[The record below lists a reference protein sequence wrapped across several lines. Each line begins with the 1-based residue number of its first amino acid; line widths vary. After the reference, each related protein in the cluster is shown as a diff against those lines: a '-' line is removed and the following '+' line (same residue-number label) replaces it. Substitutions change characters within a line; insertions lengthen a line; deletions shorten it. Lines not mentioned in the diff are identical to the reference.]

1 VQLGLGGRVTR
12 SIYGCLLFVLVAG
25 CSDIP
30 AGTLET
36 SEPDIGPSEPLD
48 TLDVSD
54 GEVASVSR
62 RGADSWVETEDGLV
76 DAASAQEVSAPEP
89 DVTLPDEPAEPDPT
103 DPMFDPDRLLDVVV
117 TLAPEDW
124 DVLRHQTRTLLSL
137 FGEGCMEGPWESPFT
152 YFSGTVSVDGQ
163 VVDNVGVR
171 KKGFLG
177 SMSAER
183 PSLKI
188 KFDKYVDDQRLEG
201 LKRMT
206 LNNSRQDPSL
216 QRQCVAFERYRAA
229 GLVAPRCNWAKITV
243 NGESLG
249 VYVHVDSLKRPF
261 IRRNFPDDSGTL
273 WEGTLSDFRPEWMP
287 SFQQKTNEDT
297 DDASRL
303 WAVLEALEASDE
315 ALYDALNA
323 HIDMEQFFTFWAMEV
338 LTGHWD
344 GYAGNTNNFYLYQRP
359 DDDDRFTFIPWGTD
373 GTFQGLGG
381 PKEGQ
386 APPPVSVMTTGAL
399 ALRLYQNPAT
409 RVYYL
414 GRLSALMDSVWDP
427 QALSAQIQARAEW
440 LMPHLSGAAQPA
452 MVESMNGLMGYIAGI
467 GPAIQAELDQGGVD
481 WGPPLRNVLCMSKQ
495 GETSASYTTS
505 WGSLNTM
512 DPMVAGTS
520 TFTGILKGETLS
532 FEQFGATAGYGDGEG
547 ANQAIAA
554 VFGRRNGVE
563 LFILVLQTDKEN
575 FVPQSTVPIDWE
587 MGQASLLYMNQ
598 AQHQSPHHVGFIAN
612 AYWEIDAASQAPGGE
627 VSGSING
634 ELYVWND

>member
-1 VQLGLGGRVTR
+1 VTDE
-12 SIYGCLLFVLVAG
+12 G
-25 CSDIP
+25 
-30 AGTLET
+30 
-36 SEPDIGPSEPLD
+36 
-48 TLDVSD
+48 
-54 GEVASVSR
+54 AST
-62 RGADSWVETEDGLV
+62 DSWGLV
-76 DAASAQEVSAPEP
+76 DSSEGPSDSWQEAVDVAPIDDDQGAVVVPADDASIPN
-89 DVTLPDEPAEPDPT
+89 EPAEPDPT
-103 DPMFDPDRLLDVVV
+103 DAMFDPERLLDVVV
-117 TLAPEDW
+117 TLDPEDW
-124 DVLRHQTRTLLSL
+124 EVLRHQTRTVFGL
-137 FGEGCMEGPWESPFT
+137 FGEGCMEGPWEAPFT
-152 YFSGTVSVDGQ
+152 YFPGTVSVDGQ
-163 VVDNVGVR
+163 VVENVGVR

-177 SMSAER
+177 SMSVER
-183 PSLKI
+183 PSLKL
-188 KFDKYVDDQRLEG
+188 KFGEYVDDQELEG

-249 VYVHVDSLKRPF
+249 VYVHVDSLKKPF

-287 SFQQKTNEDT
+287 SFEQKTNEDI
-297 DDASRL
+297 DDASGL

-315 ALYDALNA
+315 DLYDALNA

-344 GYAGNTNNFYLYQRP
+344 GYAGNTNNFYLYERP
-359 DDDDRFTFIPWGTD
+359 DDDDRLTFIPWGTD
-373 GTFQGLGG
+373 GTFQGLGS

-386 APPPVSVMTTGAL
+386 ASPPASVMTTGAL

-409 RVYYL
+409 RMYYL
-414 GRLSALMDSVWDP
+414 GRLQALLDSVWAP
-427 QALSAQIQARAEW
+427 EGLSVQVQARAEW

-452 MVESMNGLMGYIAGI
+452 MVESMNGLLGYIGAI
-467 GPAIQAELDQGGVD
+467 GPAIQADIGQGGVD
-481 WGPPLRNVLCMSKQ
+481 WGPPLRSVLCMSKQ
-495 GETSASYTTS
+495 GEVSASYTTS
-505 WGSLNTM
+505 WGSLNTT

-520 TFTGILKGETLS
+520 TFTGILKGEPLS
-532 FEQFGATAGYGDGEG
+532 FEQFGAVAGYGDGEG

-587 MGQASLLYMNQ
+587 LGQASLLYMNQ
-598 AQHQSPHHVGFIAN
+598 MQDQSPKHVGFIAN
-612 AYWEIDAASQAPGGE
+612 AFWEIGAASQAPGGE
-627 VSGSING
+627 VSGSIHG
-634 ELYVWND
+634 DLYMWNE